1 MMLPPEGL
9 GVGRG
14 SASSTQALIGDY
26 SSSFQGLNGGNTG
39 LRAPLRTPLQE
50 NIIMQEARNQ
60 RAFRD
65 MTPLAGKMLYLSPSS
80 SLSHGTNYMKH
91 VVQHQCTAFH
101 FSPSLILRLSFFR
114 FFMVMPP
121 SSLFFLDSVYP
132 FVSSFLFLLFSPS
145 VLPSNLQERICQ
157 NCMKALDSRL
167 VVLGPLQVF
176 SFYSEHIEA
185 CPLISY

>member
-1 MMLPPEGL
+1 MSNIVTAVSESELEDIVKAGQTMMLPPEGL

-14 SASSTQALIGDY
+14 SSSSTQALIGDY

-91 VVQHQCTAFH
+91 VVQHCFPLFT
-101 FSPSLILRLSFFR
+101 FSNSATEFFSILHGYATFFTIFSRLCLSFCVFLSLSLILALC
-114 FFMVMPP
+114 
-121 SSLFFLDSVYP
+121 
-132 FVSSFLFLLFSPS
+132 SSF
-145 VLPSNLQERICQ
+145 
-157 NCMKALDSRL
+157 
-167 VVLGPLQVF
+167 
-176 SFYSEHIEA
+176 
-185 CPLISY
+185 